1 MNTRPSGFDSFS
13 MFAILLSGNITIWNG
28 TIIEKRQRK
37 YMPAV
42 NFVCTRVMYHA
53 HIEVQR
59 TMTATA
65 STVTKRDTNAAWM
78 RPVFWIP
85 ET

>member
-1 MNTRPSGFDSFS
+1 M
-13 MFAILLSGNITIWNG
+13 TIWNG

-65 STVTKRDTNAAWM
+65 STVTKRDTNAA
-78 RPVFWIP
+78 
-85 ET
+85 